1 MHPDL
6 NLGLVLVVSAALLR
20 LGNPGNQLVT
30 GAVERFDLSA
40 SAFGLLLTV
49 GGLGGLAVVA
59 AAIWVDRRPP
69 GSMMAGGALISLLGI
84 IVYSLSNRLAIYAV
98 GLFVSGVGYS
108 ALFSLIFYAI
118 AAKGATRHRGLLIGA
133 LGAVF
138 SVPLSISGMLD
149 WWIDHPLAIIVAI
162 IAIGAPFTLAGAA
175 LLFLL
180 LPRVYKGHNDTG
192 ETDQGETG
200 TTRIWSAV
208 AWVTLAY
215 FVANMAKN
223 ASDLLYTPNLVTS
236 SLSALDSYALQP
248 VATHIVIGFSVL
260 LWGTASDYISVRRL
274 FLLTALVLI
283 IGTGIQWV
291 AGDFPVS
298 IVGIVMLSLASGGLI
313 CLPWILM
320 ADMLP
325 TRNFAKLS
333 LIVSIVGGLPAAA
346 IGPTVLYP
354 LYFAERFIPIFS
366 IITFEG
372 IALAIVARLL
382 PRPRASEINSPV
394 SET

>member
-1 MHPDL
+1 MRKLHPDL

-30 GAVERFDLSA
+30 EAVERFDLSA
-40 SAFGLLLTV
+40 SGYGLLLTV

-59 AAIWVDRRPP
+59 AAMWVDRRPP
-69 GSMMAGGALISLLGI
+69 GSMMAAGALISLLGI

-108 ALFSLIFYAI
+108 ALFPLIFYAI

-138 SVPLSISGMLD
+138 SVPLSISGVLD
-149 WWIDHPLAIIVAI
+149 WWIDQPLAIV
-162 IAIGAPFTLAGAA
+162 AIGAPFTLAGAA
-175 LLFLL
+175 LLFFL
-180 LPRVYKGHNDTG
+180 LPRVYTSHNDTG

-236 SLSALDSYALQP
+236 SLSALDSYTLQP
-248 VATHIVIGFSVL
+248 LANHIVIGFSVL
-260 LWGTASDYISVRRL
+260 LWGTASDYITVRRL